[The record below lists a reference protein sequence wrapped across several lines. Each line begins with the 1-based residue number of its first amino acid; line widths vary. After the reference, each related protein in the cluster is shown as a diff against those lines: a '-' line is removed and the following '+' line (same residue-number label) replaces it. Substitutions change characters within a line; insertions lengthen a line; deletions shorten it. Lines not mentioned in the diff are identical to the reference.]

1 MRPGDLR
8 PFHPD
13 HPLLKLAGIG
23 ESGRSDVSEN
33 VDRYLAEFLR
43 EKRTSRARQQPPRRR
58 KPPTDS

>member
-1 MRPGDLR
+1 MKSDDLR

-33 VDRYLAEFLR
+33 VDRYLDQLLR
-43 EKRTSRARQQPPRRR
+43 EKKTSPATQPHRRR
-58 KPPTDS
+58 KPPTGS